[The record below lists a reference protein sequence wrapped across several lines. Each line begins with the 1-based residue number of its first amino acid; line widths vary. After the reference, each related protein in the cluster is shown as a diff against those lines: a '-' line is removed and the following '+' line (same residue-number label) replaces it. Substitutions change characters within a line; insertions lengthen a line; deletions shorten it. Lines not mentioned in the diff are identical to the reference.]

1 MGRGA
6 TISALLPP
14 CAVFFSSYRSSS
26 ATFFCVGTSST
37 TSGDPGEQQRLPA
50 RDLRRTGLT
59 ERLAA
64 VRDWNQALHAA
75 LVAHGA
81 QRRAAPD
88 PETAERLRALGY
100 FDQ

>member
-1 MGRGA
+1 MRRLFLELPLELRD
-6 TISALLPP
+6 LLLRR
-14 CAVFFSSYRSSS
+14 YELYDLRR
-26 ATFFCVGTSST
+26 
-37 TSGDPGEQQRLPA
+37 DPGEQQRLPT

-64 VRDWNQALHAA
+64 VRAWNQALHAA